1 MLAVMANN
9 HLRSSEAQTQP
20 LDAVLEGLGVRL
32 RTLRERSGATL
43 AHLSSATGISVSTLS
58 RLESGQRRATLE
70 LLLPLSREY
79 GVSLDELVT
88 LPTVVDPRITP
99 LAHRDGGRVV
109 QTLTRRNSAVRVFR
123 TRIEAAPSTAPKTLP
138 ANPQEQRT
146 LMSHPGF
153 DWVYVLAGRLRLVL
167 GEREFVLE
175 RGQAAEFDTATPHWF
190 GAADSRAVDYLSL
203 FTQEGE
209 KAHRHPH

>member
-1 MLAVMANN
+1 MANPSAQ
-9 HLRSSEAQTQP
+9 SSSPPAP
-20 LDAVLEGLGVRL
+20 SLGAVLDGLGVRL

-43 AHLSSATGISVSTLS
+43 AQLSATTGISVSTLS

-99 LAHRDGGRVV
+99 QAHRDGDRVV

-123 TRIEAAPSTAPKTLP
+123 TRIEAGSATGAGASAS
-138 ANPQEQRT
+138 ASASGQQ

-175 RGQAAEFDTATPHWF
+175 RGQAAEFDTTTPHWF
-190 GAADSRAVDYLSL
+190 GAADHRPVDYLSL

-209 KAHRHPH
+209 KAHKHPH